1 MHWKIGT
8 CMFIS
13 LFCSDIHQHFSVYLW
28 WGRGGGSFI
37 LPLSLNKLCFWK
49 NNKKW
54 KIPLYKALSIIVLNV
69 FDAMSLFLE
78 QWSVLRS
85 TNWKITMHSSICFL
99 LFALYMATHLFFV
112 NDIKLWL
119 SVPTLLITSFLRA
132 SFILILWYSL
142 PWRSFFGWKVFFF
155 DWEFLPA
162 VNVNDSLKL
171 IFIFCVE
178 KKKKKCSDLVTWLF
192 CFARHFLCFR
202 VENNLILCFF
212 SFSLYL
218 VILIC
223 DVD

>member
-1 MHWKIGT
+1 M
-8 CMFIS
+8 
-13 LFCSDIHQHFSVYLW
+13 
-28 WGRGGGSFI
+28 
-37 LPLSLNKLCFWK
+37 
-49 NNKKW
+49 
-54 KIPLYKALSIIVLNV
+54 YKALSIIVLNV
-69 FDAMSLFLE
+69 FDAMLLFLK
-78 QWSVLRS
+78 QWSVLKY
-85 TNWKITMHSSICFL
+85 TNRKITMHSSIYFFVL
-99 LFALYMATHLFFV
+99 LFALYMAKHLFFV

-142 PWRSFFGWKVFFF
+142 YVAFLFWLKSFFFFLRLRIF
-155 DWEFLPA
+155 VCCECKRFIEIDFHFL
-162 VNVNDSLKL
+162 
-171 IFIFCVE
+171 CR
-178 KKKKKCSDLVTWLF
+178 KKCSDLVTWLF